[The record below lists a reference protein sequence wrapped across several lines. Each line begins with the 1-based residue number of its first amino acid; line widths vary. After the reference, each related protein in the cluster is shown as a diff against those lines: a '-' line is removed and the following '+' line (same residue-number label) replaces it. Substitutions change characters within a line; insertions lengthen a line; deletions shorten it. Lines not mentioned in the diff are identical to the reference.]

1 MKIFV
6 DALARIPTVNV
17 GTQALIMGCL
27 HILKR
32 RFPAATFVMLTRHP
46 AQERHYLDAT
56 GLEIEYVLQAASP
69 WGAWRQLRGILQRVD
84 AVAAAWGDSH
94 VGQSS
99 WRLLQ
104 RALLLKRHHV
114 PLILVTASVGP
125 FRKGPDAWCARRG
138 LKLFDRLTVRDLNSL
153 RHMQGLGL
161 RAAQCLPD
169 TAFVLDPAPDDA
181 VNDILRRENIP
192 PGATYIG
199 VNASIRLHHRFP
211 AQHGCSYAE
220 FMARLLERLRQI
232 TQQPILLIP
241 HQIYPAGF
249 AGLTPTIRMSA
260 DGDDRAAA
268 DLVLQAL
275 PQREGIFPLRG
286 DYSPAEYKGILKRC
300 EMFIGGRMHAVISA
314 VSVGTPSVS
323 MQDSHKTSGVM
334 EMLQL
339 SDHVWD
345 SGQSFDELAGLAER
359 VWIERQL
366 ERARLAA
373 LMPNFIGRA
382 FTVGDLL
389 ADVCAGRSALPGQ
402 ITDGASADGTVQF
415 IDYLEFAQRAC
426 QLEPNHWSS
435 QPLEKRWD
443 YHQKAIDILKTLAIE
458 TPADVLEMGTMGV
471 QLVKG
476 SDTLDYAERWNYT
489 GKAPTYLHDGRS
501 IPWPIPAKRYKAFI
515 ALRVFQYLIPR
526 QKEAFE
532 EAKRIAENVI
542 LVVPRDK
549 AYTPKG
555 LENAIGITREQ
566 LTAWNHGRPPT
577 LCLET
582 KLGNLYY
589 WDRNST
595 SS

>member
-6 DALARIPTVNV
+6 DALSRFPTVSV
-17 GTQALIMGCL
+17 GTQALIIGCL
-27 HILKR
+27 QILQR
-32 RFPAATFVMLTRHP
+32 RFPSAAFVMLTSHP
-46 AQERHYLDAT
+46 AQERYYLDAT
-56 GLEIEYVLQAASP
+56 GLNIEYVPQAASQR
-69 WGAWRQLRGILQRVD
+69 GTWRQLRGILQRVD
-84 AVAAAWGDSH
+84 AVAAAWGD
-94 VGQSS
+94 GYAGRSS

-104 RALLLKRHHV
+104 KALFFKRHPL
-114 PLILVTASVGP
+114 PLILVAASIGP
-125 FRKGPDAWCARRG
+125 FLRGPDAWCARRG

-153 RHMQGLGL
+153 RHIQGLGL

-169 TAFVLDPAPDDA
+169 TAFVLAPAPDDA
-181 VNDILRRENIP
+181 VDGILRRENIP
-192 PGATYIG
+192 PGATCIG
-199 VNASIRLHHRFP
+199 VNASILLHHRFP
-211 AQHGCSYAE
+211 ARHGCSYAE
-220 FMARLLERLRQI
+220 FMARLLDRLRQI

-241 HQIYPAGF
+241 HQIYPAGL
-249 AGLTPTIRMSA
+249 AGPTPAVRQSA
-260 DGDDRAAA
+260 NGDDRAAA

-286 DYSPAEYKGILKRC
+286 DYSPAEYKGVLKRC

-314 VSVGTPSVS
+314 VSAGTPSVS
-323 MQDSHKTSGVM
+323 MQDSHQAAGVM

-339 SDHVWD
+339 SDHVWN
-345 SGQSFDELAGLAER
+345 SGQSFDELVVLAER
-359 VWIERQL
+359 VWTERKP

-373 LMPNFIGRA
+373 RMPEVISRA
-382 FTVGDLL
+382 SAVGDLL
-389 ADVCAGRSALPGQ
+389 ADAWAGRPALPDKLA
-402 ITDGASADGTVQF
+402 DGASANRTVQF
-415 IDYLEFAQRAC
+415 IDYVEFAQRAC
-426 QLEPNHWSS
+426 QLEPKHWSS
-435 QPLEKRWD
+435 QPLDKRWD

-476 SDTLDYAERWNYT
+476 SDTLDYAERWNFA

-501 IPWPIPAKRYKAFI
+501 IPWPIPAKRYRAFI

-532 EAKRIAENVI
+532 EAKRIADNVI

-555 LENAIGITREQ
+555 LERAVGITREQ
-566 LTAWNHGRPPT
+566 FTAWNHGRPPT

-595 SS
+595 ST